1 MMKWGM
7 MKKILLSLNIKEAY
21 CTRTAE
27 NYSTATV
34 SNIDEFL
41 AVNVIMSFEPRI
53 IVLLC

>member
-7 MKKILLSLNIKEAY
+7 MKNILLSLNIKEAY

-34 SNIDEFL
+34 PNINGFV
-41 AVNVIMSFEPRI
+41 AVNVIMSFEPLI